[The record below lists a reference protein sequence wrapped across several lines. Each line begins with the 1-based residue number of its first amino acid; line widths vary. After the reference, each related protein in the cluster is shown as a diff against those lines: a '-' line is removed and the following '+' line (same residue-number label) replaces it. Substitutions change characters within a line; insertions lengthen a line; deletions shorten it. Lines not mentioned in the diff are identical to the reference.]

1 MPNQS
6 GPTSPEGK
14 AKSSRNAVR
23 HGLNNLQPVVTEA
36 SRPEYEALVCNL
48 LFLLKPDGYLQELTL
63 QRLVNAAWNMQ
74 RCLKLENQLRE
85 YLEDDEPLGDPET
98 IKQAEL
104 YQRYYLRFEGSYR
117 ANLRE
122 LERLQRLQMLQDIQS
137 GEQKPLSALHDVEL
151 YQRVAKRNGRPAA
164 PAAPEPAANPQPLSN
179 QQGAK
184 RNPAPY
190 PEAHRA
196 AEQAPLCARSSEVG
210 RNSPCL
216 CGSGKKYKR
225 CCGVN
230 APPILYAA

>member
-6 GPTSPEGK
+6 GPTSAEGK

-36 SRPEYEALVCNL
+36 SRPEYDALVHNL
-48 LFLLKPDGYLQELTL
+48 FLLLKPDGFLQELTF

-74 RCLKLENQLRE
+74 RCLKLENELRE
-85 YLEDDEPLGDPET
+85 YLEDDEPLGNPET

-137 GEQKPLSALHDVEL
+137 GEQKPVSALHDVEL
-151 YQRVAKRNGRPAA
+151 YQRAAKRNDRLA
-164 PAAPEPAANPQPLSN
+164 ENPQTLSN

-190 PEAHRA
+190 PE
-196 AEQAPLCARSSEVG
+196 VG
-210 RNSPCL
+210 RNSPCP

>member
-6 GPTSPEGK
+6 GPTSAEGK

-36 SRPEYEALVCNL
+36 SRPEYDALVHNL
-48 LFLLKPDGYLQELTL
+48 FLLLKPDGFLQELTF
-63 QRLVNAAWNMQ
+63 QRLINAAWNMQ
-74 RCLKLENQLRE
+74 RCLKLENELRE
-85 YLEDDEPLGDPET
+85 YLEDDEPLGNPET

-137 GEQKPLSALHDVEL
+137 GEQKPVSALHDVEL
-151 YQRVAKRNGRPAA
+151 YQRAAKRNDRLA
-164 PAAPEPAANPQPLSN
+164 ENPQTLSN

-210 RNSPCL
+210 RNSPCP